1 MTEDPKKFG
10 FFVAVCYSMNDVLRW
25 SNDLYIIRFV
35 AYRSVLSVLTIVACH
50 VWKSDNAHSCPCHVR
65 AVSGMSCCRASCAL
79 SSIRVM
85 IGRCGSALILVWSDS
100 FCHVPLHQAVTGFRR
115 L

>member
-10 FFVAVCYSMNDVLRW
+10 FFVAVCYSMNDVFRW
-25 SNDLYIIRFV
+25 SNDLYIFRFV